1 MSNLKFKA
9 AIFDCD
15 GVLMDSMSI
24 WKDLGVRY
32 VREQGFEPEAG
43 LRETLFSMSMEQG
56 VAYVSEHYPNGKTQ
70 EEVMGELL
78 NIIHDFYFYEVL
90 AKTGAFEL
98 VNLLK
103 SRDIPM
109 VVLTSSPRAHVEA
122 ALKRAGILDVFE
134 KVLTTTEIGMSK
146 HNRDVFDVA
155 AKELGLPNSEIVVLE
170 DSLYALKTASGA
182 GFKTIGVFDA
192 EGESDQEGLK
202 EASDL
207 YVKSM
212 MEAYE
217 ILK

>member
-1 MSNLKFKA
+1 MSDLNFEG

-24 WKDLGVRY
+24 WNDLGVRY
-32 VREQGFEPEAG
+32 VREQGFEPEEG

-56 VAYVSEHYPNGKTQ
+56 VEYVSEHYPNGKTP

-90 AKTGAFEL
+90 AKTGAKEI
-98 VNLLK
+98 VALLK
-103 SRDIPM
+103 SRNIPM
-109 VVLTSSPRAHVEA
+109 VVLTSSPRSHVEA

-155 AKELGLPNSEIVVLE
+155 AKELGLGCSDIVVFE
-170 DSLYALKTASGA
+170 DSFYALATAADAGYKTV
-182 GFKTIGVFDA
+182 GVFDA
-192 EGESDQEGLK
+192 DGESNQEGLRQK
-202 EASDL
+202 ADL
-207 YVKSM
+207 YVKDL

-217 ILK
+217 AFK